1 MIVNDKINLMSIE
14 EKTKLFSEWHVT
26 GACNDFGIVHE
37 RKCDG
42 DCETCLKEWL
52 QMEVN
57 KDGTLPLSY
66 C

>member
-14 EKTKLFSEWHVT
+14 EKTKPFSEWHVT

-42 DCETCLKEWL
+42 DGETSLKEWL

>member
-14 EKTKLFSEWHVT
+14 EKTKLFSEWHVA
-26 GACNDFGIVHE
+26 GACNEFGIVHE

-52 QMEVN
+52 QMEVS